1 MMDEY
6 VKFRPEVGSLPRQDA
21 DSYILVD
28 PDVELELG
36 HFKALLVLSSIQG
49 MDLAISQNSQAI
61 LKALGTAGDILSMG
75 VRDWRWLD
83 RKGEL
88 LDSPNGR
95 PGAFDGLS
103 MDEVTWMLETVSG
116 AVKEEAVPKG
126 S

>member
-1 MMDEY
+1 MDEY
-6 VKFRPEVGSLPRQDA
+6 VKFRPEAGELPRQDE

-61 LKALGTAGDILSMG
+61 LKALGTAGDILSMAI
-75 VRDWRWLD
+75 RDWRWLD
-83 RKGEL
+83 RRGEL
-88 LDSPNGR
+88 LGPPDGR
-95 PGAFDGLS
+95 AEAFDVLS

-116 AVKEEAVPKG
+116 AVREEAVPKG